1 MYILCPVSTV
11 RCLFS
16 CPEIYAQ
23 PPSTVQSGSL
33 LALPQLCHCV
43 VAVVGDLVPA
53 RDQEHGVHGP
63 GPQQAQLHPG
73 RRHPRP
79 LPLLSL
85 QGEVPQERPAQVP
98 HVRQPPRAHRAQ
110 SETATD
116 EDEEIS
122 GKEWNLNTSFGVNL
136 VPTFLPI

>member
-1 MYILCPVSTV
+1 M
-11 RCLFS
+11 
-16 CPEIYAQ
+16 
-23 PPSTVQSGSL
+23 
-33 LALPQLCHCV
+33 
-43 VAVVGDLVPA
+43 AVVGDLVPA
-53 RDQEHGVHGP
+53 RDQEHGVHRP

-122 GKEWNLNTSFGVNL
+122 GKGKEWNLNTSFGVNL

>member
-1 MYILCPVSTV
+1 MSSVYCPLLVQLSRNCMYTLNLRPLS
-11 RCLFS
+11 
-16 CPEIYAQ
+16 
-23 PPSTVQSGSL
+23 SL
-33 LALPQLCHCV
+33 DHYLPCPQLCHCV

>member
-1 MYILCPVSTV
+1 M
-11 RCLFS
+11 
-16 CPEIYAQ
+16 
-23 PPSTVQSGSL
+23 
-33 LALPQLCHCV
+33 
-43 VAVVGDLVPA
+43 AVVGDLVSA

-79 LPLLSL
+79 LPLLGL

-110 SETATD
+110 SETAPD
-116 EDEEIS
+116 EDEKIS
-122 GKEWNLNTSFGVNL
+122 GKERNLNTSFGVNL

>member
-1 MYILCPVSTV
+1 MSSVYCPLLVQLSRNLRSTSVHCPVWITT
-11 RCLFS
+11 CLA
-16 CPEIYAQ
+16 PA
-23 PPSTVQSGSL
+23 VM
-33 LALPQLCHCV
+33 CHCV